1 MTRLGVSTH
10 MTEEDDTPPEGFSL
24 PEFITSIG
32 NWPPFMA
39 LVAFLSSVRESFND
53 AFSSSIG
60 QYLDVVV
67 ERLDRF
73 RVTVFST
80 IYSII
85 LRAPA
90 LVIVCLLLMT
100 YPFFLQ
106 SMEFQHQINGDV
118 EVYLPDGANSTELLL
133 EVREQWSTDI
143 VLLYV
148 HTDNAIADADRRGTE
163 NVTDQD
169 ILRQISWI
177 EGDDENQGAGGL
189 KRGLDYAKDDR
200 GTEDGVV
207 WILSHS
213 QIIKEANSS
222 AKRFN
227 CALEKYQIPITDPEG
242 CPVTSTTPSDGY
254 SIPSDQ
260 DTIDRY
266 VENAAPIMRN
276 FVRDTQD
283 PDPTVDEDGDGKL
296 SF

>member
-1 MTRLGVSTH
+1 
-10 MTEEDDTPPEGFSL
+10 
-24 PEFITSIG
+24 
-32 NWPPFMA
+32 MA
-39 LVAFLSSVRESFND
+39 LVAFFSSVRESLND

-80 IYSII
+80 TYSII

-169 ILRQISWI
+169 
-177 EGDDENQGAGGL
+177 
-189 KRGLDYAKDDR
+189 
-200 GTEDGVV
+200 
-207 WILSHS
+207 LSLIH
-213 QIIKEANSS
+213 I
-222 AKRFN
+222 
-227 CALEKYQIPITDPEG
+227 
-242 CPVTSTTPSDGY
+242 
-254 SIPSDQ
+254 
-260 DTIDRY
+260 
-266 VENAAPIMRN
+266 
-276 FVRDTQD
+276 
-283 PDPTVDEDGDGKL
+283 
-296 SF
+296 